1 LNIWEIDKLFLFIAF
16 VIPGFISIKLF
27 ELLFPAQVKDSSKQF
42 IDAIAYSC
50 INYALLLL
58 PIYWIESE
66 DVYKSHP
73 NLYVT
78 FYVLVLFVAPIIWTV
93 IWKKLRESSK
103 FQKNAPHPTQSP
115 WDYVFSQR
123 KSYWVIV
130 TLKDGVQIAGLYS
143 SNSFASSAPSPEQIY
158 LEQSWKLN
166 DSEGFEREHNQTD
179 GVIIISSEISHI
191 ELFKHV

>member
-1 LNIWEIDKLFLFIAF
+1 MTINGLQSTAQLQIQLTQKLGELDSVDKEEI
-16 VIPGFISIKLF
+16 
-27 ELLFPAQVKDSSKQF
+27 Q
-42 IDAIAYSC
+42 
-50 INYALLLL
+50 
-58 PIYWIESE
+58 
-66 DVYKSHP
+66 
-73 NLYVT
+73 
-78 FYVLVLFVAPIIWTV
+78 
-93 IWKKLRESSK
+93 SK